1 MYEMSTACSV
11 FILDLP
17 QLLLGQRDPKD
28 VAGDQHPLWGTPM
41 KFVVE
46 PPEFGAQTGRFNRFL
61 TSLFPSPK
69 IIVSFSQ
76 SLIYALP
83 VFLMVTKTVQ
93 ECTYSLYEY

>member
-1 MYEMSTACSV
+1 MYEVSTACSV
-11 FILDLP
+11 SILDLP
-17 QLLLGQRDPKD
+17 QLLLGQRGPKD
-28 VAGDQHPLWGTPM
+28 VAGDQHPLWGTSM

-61 TSLFPSPK
+61 TSLFPSPTPK

-83 VFLMVTKTVQ
+83 VFFNGN
-93 ECTYSLYEY
+93 